1 MCVCVRE
8 CVFVYVSV
16 PACVCASVRACVC
29 VCLLCCSPSPS
40 PSFAFAFAF
49 LCLGHVSIIFLHDAT
64 ESQVS
69 RVVVVVVVC
78 ASVCV
83 CLFAVAA
90 AVVVVVLSQ
99 RASRSEVGKLLDL
112 VVTTRPRSERRR
124 NARCRTFC
132 SFEHI
137 VELVKLITAEVDAGV
152 CVWSTET
159 NVWRSARCVNKQQQ
173 HRAHC
178 HPRSF
183 VYAVHTV
190 KFVNVVVCQCLDR
203 SSSLQH
209 VTDSFPHHKR
219 HAAETQP
226 LWNGEQVLWLFEVPN
241 KVSFAV

>member
-1 MCVCVRE
+1 MRLCVC
-8 CVFVYVSV
+8 
-16 PACVCASVRACVC
+16 ACVCACVRAS
-29 VCLLCCSPSPS
+29 VCLRLSVML
-40 PSFAFAFAF
+40 FAFDFAV
-49 LCLGHVSIIFLHDAT
+49 LCLRHVSIYL
-64 ESQVS
+64 VS
-69 RVVVVVVVC
+69 SSSTTPRSHRFRALSLLSLSVRR
-78 ASVCV
+78 VCV
-83 CLFAVAA
+83 CLFAAAA

-137 VELVKLITAEVDAGV
+137 VELSVKLITAEVDAGV